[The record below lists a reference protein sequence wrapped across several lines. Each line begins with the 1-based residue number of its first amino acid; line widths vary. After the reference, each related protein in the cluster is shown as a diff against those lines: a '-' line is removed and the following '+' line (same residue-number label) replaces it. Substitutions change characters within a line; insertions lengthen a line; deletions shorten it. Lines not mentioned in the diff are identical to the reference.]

1 MQKKNRVKKEIK
13 YSTKESRIQKNI
25 YSTTEK
31 KIQNQS
37 YNTPF
42 MIKDIFIEL

>member
-1 MQKKNRVKKEIK
+1 MQKENRVKKEIK
-13 YSTKESRIQKNI
+13 YSTRGEKGKKNV
-25 YSTTEK
+25 YPTTAK